1 MRGVN
6 HARSLG
12 AFADNRRCRDIHQG
26 RFCESLH
33 AAERH
38 RGLRP
43 ARGTQ
48 ALLWGLALALA
59 LLCPSVAHALT
70 AADMGVV
77 WGPNPVAHQGSGRID
92 EGVICI
98 ADNAYDAALVTC
110 GVMTNDERLTADA
123 KAKLSNESSGGSFYT
138 LTTMFKC
145 FQGED
150 GYNYPDWVSNPYGL
164 IEGFSYMYGN
174 SSVWWARYES
184 YLLTSAKED
193 LQTILAGGSLGGGSG
208 SGSGSGSGGYYLYK
222 GYCQYVTSGQKL
234 YFGEKNN
241 LVNSSGVPA
250 NEDNLLTNQL
260 YIRLPVS
267 AVDSWLSQLGSG
279 YTVDNTVVQI
289 QCVTANGTISVY
301 LYAKNEPITSITLT
315 DASIGSLNYKYYNCN
330 TSIYFKYTAQSV
342 TTYSIGKYNGDDA
355 VTLSDFNFSGS
366 TTDYVLSNRSRIAT
380 LLYDTG
386 ETIAPPTNWPESE
399 PTTPKTKPVVPDPP
413 DTTAPTVP
421 TYDPKSYTNPVITTG
436 TGDTYN
442 STTINTYN
450 YNLETSVADGQ
461 DIIPYLQAILAATN
475 NISRNLATY
484 MINIQSLINDVIEAN
499 DNNASQIVAK
509 LTSIITA
516 INNACSTIN
525 SGIGELDTDINTG
538 LGEIYDLIGD
548 FQGAVHNEFRSLK
561 TYLKSLFQWLA
572 DQFDYTFD
580 GGDYD
585 DSSILY
591 WLRRIYYKLGAGRVN
606 TRPTDPVAD
615 PVGIG
620 DWLAQLFRNFLGGL
634 LGIGG
639 DALDAVLDAL
649 DDLRDKFPFSI
660 PWDLAA
666 ILALL
671 VADPVA
677 PNFDVPQYS
686 ITNEGLQ
693 QVATYHIDLSVFD
706 DVMVGVRTMETLVFA
721 FCLAFKTDFFKGLL
735 EVHGGE

>member
-1 MRGVN
+1 M
-6 HARSLG
+6 
-12 AFADNRRCRDIHQG
+12 
-26 RFCESLH
+26 
-33 AAERH
+33 
-38 RGLRP
+38 
-43 ARGTQ
+43 
-48 ALLWGLALALA
+48 ALALV
-59 LLCPSVAHALT
+59 LLCPGVAHALT

-110 GVMTNDERLTADA
+110 GVMTNDERLTAEA

-138 LTTMFKC
+138 LSTMFKC

-193 LQTILAGGSLGGGSG
+193 LETILDGGSLGGGSG
-208 SGSGSGSGGYYLYK
+208 SGSGSGNGQLQTVNKFTTVYSSSASFYLEDTNNTKYYLGAQEPYAPK
-222 GYCQYVTSGQKL
+222 NIIATFDNITWPQLPSGDYTYVYLLLSPGVYGTKRLLPRIYAFTNDEPTITYSTDYLGNT
-234 YFGEKNN
+234 YISEFSN
-241 LVNSSGVPA
+241 LGTCYLLSSSGNTPYVYG
-250 NEDNLLTNQL
+250 DG
-260 YIRLPVS
+260 VMS
-267 AVDSWLSQLGSG
+267 VDF
-279 YTVDNTVVQI
+279 TDRTF
-289 QCVTANGTISVY
+289 TISTVSSIDISRSF
-301 LYAKNEPITSITLT
+301 LYSYKDSI
-315 DASIGSLNYKYYNCN
+315 N
-330 TSIYFKYTAQSV
+330 
-342 TTYSIGKYNGDDA
+342 DDP
-355 VTLSDFNFSGS
+355 L
-366 TTDYVLSNRSRIAT
+366 
-380 LLYDTG
+380 
-386 ETIAPPTNWPESE
+386 PPTNWPEFE
-399 PTTPKTKPVVPDPP
+399 PTTPTTKPVVPDPP

-421 TYDPKSYTNPVITTG
+421 TYDPKSYTNPVTT
-436 TGDTYN
+436 TNPGDTYN
-442 STTINTYN
+442 STTINNYTYN
-450 YNLETSVADGQ
+450 YDTYTATGEDV
-461 DIIPYLQAILAATN
+461 IPYLQAIVNAINALA
-475 NISRNLATY
+475 RNLSAY
-484 MINIQSLINDVIEAN
+484 MLSVQSLINNVIISN
-499 DNNASQIVAK
+499 NNNASQIVAK
-509 LTSIITA
+509 LGTIITA
-516 INNACSTIN
+516 INNASATIN

-548 FQGAVHNEFRSLK
+548 FQLAVHAEFRSLK

-572 DQFDYTFD
+572 NQFDYTFD

-639 DALDAVLDAL
+639 EALDAVLDAL
-649 DDLRDKFPFSI
+649 DDLRSKFPFSI

-677 PNFDVPQYS
+677 PNFDVPQYT

-735 EVHGGE
+735 TVHGGE